1 MAEKTVSFEEKR
13 SNKTNYLY
21 HQYDEDLFF
30 PAHFHD
36 SFEFLYCYEG
46 KLKLSVDKDEFYLE
60 AGEAALILPNQI
72 HLYETVGHSK
82 SYLCIFSTN
91 YLDAFYPSAA
101 KECAQNPV
109 FSINDRLYLLD
120 DIQHSEDSYLIRSA
134 FYYIASLYSKLP
146 KVPREKKFTT
156 LIGQVLSYVE
166 EHYEENIS
174 LEDFSRRVGYDYH
187 YLSNVVNDGLKENFR
202 SYLNR
207 YRVQKAIELLQRGE
221 VQIQEVAEKVG
232 YDSLRTFNRN
242 FLKIVG
248 KTPRDFRQEIMEQK
262 YEETNL

>member
-21 HQYDEDLFF
+21 HQYDENLSF

-46 KLKLSVDKDEFYLE
+46 KLKLSVDKSEFVLG
-60 AGEAALILPNQI
+60 AGQAALILPNQI
-72 HLYETVGHSK
+72 HLYETTEGSK
-82 SYLCIFSTN
+82 SYLCIFSTD
-91 YLDAFYPSAA
+91 YLDAFYPNTL
-101 KECAQNPV
+101 KECALNPI
-109 FSINDRLYLLD
+109 FELKDNEWLLKN
-120 DIQHSEDSYLIRSA
+120 IQHSEDPYLIRSA
-134 FYYIASLYSKLP
+134 FYFIASVYAKLP
-146 KVPREKKFTT
+146 KQAREKKFTT

-166 EHYEENIS
+166 ENYESNIS
-174 LEDFSRRVGYDYH
+174 LEDFSKKVGYDYH

-207 YRVQKAIELLQRGE
+207 YRVQKAIELLKKE
-221 VQIQEVAEKVG
+221 NVQIQEVAEAVG

-242 FLKIVG
+242 FLKIIG
-248 KTPRDFRQEIMEQK
+248 KTPRDYRQELL
-262 YEETNL
+262 EEKQ